1 MKEDLEDVTIE
12 TLGAR
17 GDGIAHSRGDRLYVA
32 FAAPGDHVWVRRTGK
47 RGDGFAAEI
56 AALLEPGPAR
66 TDPACRH
73 FGTCGGCATQ
83 HIEPS
88 ATAEIKRDLLVQA
101 LARHG
106 ITDAPIA
113 KTVSIPPGQRR
124 RARLAYRSGREA
136 ILGFNQRNSRLLEN
150 LEECPALR
158 DGIAALI
165 EPVRRMAATIGV
177 LGKGA
182 DIQITEADNGID
194 LLIIPKREVEPDLRT
209 RETLAAFAET
219 HNLCRLSWQMG
230 SEWEPVVQHRP
241 ARVKFGPTT
250 VSPPP
255 NAFLQ
260 PSHQGESA
268 IIDLVCNAISPSAPS
283 HIADFYAGCGALT
296 FPLSTIGQVTAFEGD
311 NEMADAIIRAASEPA
326 VAVERRDL
334 VRQPLSTMELN
345 TFDAAVFDPPRAG
358 ARPLAEALA
367 DSTIPT
373 VVAVSCNPST
383 LGRDLRLLIDGGYRI
398 EGVTPIDQFPWSSH
412 LEAVAVLR
420 RQSSP

>member
-1 MKEDLEDVTIE
+1 MKDDLDDVTIE

-17 GDGIAHSRGDRLYVA
+17 GDGIAHSHSDRLYVA
-32 FAAPGDHVWVRRTGK
+32 FAAPGDRVWVRRTGK
-47 RGDGFAAEI
+47 RGDGFAGEI
-56 AALLEPGPAR
+56 AALIEPGPAR
-66 TDPACRH
+66 TEPVCRH

-83 HIEPS
+83 HIDPA
-88 ATAEIKRDLLVQA
+88 ATAGIKRDLLIQA

-106 ITDAPIA
+106 IIDAPVA
-113 KTVSIPPGQRR
+113 ATVSIPPGQRR
-124 RARLAYRSGREA
+124 RAGLAYRSGREA
-136 ILGFNQRNSRLLEN
+136 ILGFNQRNSRNIEN

-165 EPVRRMAATIGV
+165 EPVRRMAATVGV

-194 LLIIPKREVEPDLRT
+194 LLIIPKREAEPDLRT
-209 RETLAAFAET
+209 RETLAAFAED
-219 HNLCRLSWQMG
+219 HDLCRLSWQVG
-230 SEWEPVVQHRP
+230 ADWEPIVQRRP
-241 ARVKFGPTT
+241 ARVRFGPAT
-250 VSPPP
+250 VHPPP

-260 PSHQGESA
+260 PSRQGEAA
-268 IIDLVCNAISPSAPS
+268 IVDLVCNAMAEAKPA

-296 FPLSTIGQVTAFEGD
+296 FPLSALGRVTAFEGND
-311 NEMADAIIRAASEPA
+311 EMADAIARAAGESS
-326 VAVERRDL
+326 VSVERRDL

-358 ARPLAEALA
+358 ARPLAAALA
-367 DSTIPT
+367 DSTIAT

-398 EGVTPIDQFPWSSH
+398 GGVTPIDQFPWSSH
-412 LEAVAVLR
+412 VEAVAVLR
-420 RQSSP
+420 R

>member
-1 MKEDLEDVTIE
+1 MKEDLEDITVE

-17 GDGIAHSRGDRLYVA
+17 GDGIAQSRGARLYVA
-32 FAAPGDHVWVRRTGK
+32 FATPGDHVWVRRTGK

-56 AALLEPGPAR
+56 AALLEPGPSR
-66 TDPACRH
+66 TEPVCRH

-83 HIEPS
+83 HIQPT
-88 ATAEIKRDLLVQA
+88 ATAEIKRDLLIQA

-106 ITDAPIA
+106 ITDVPVAA
-113 KTVSIPPGQRR
+113 TVSIPPGERR
-124 RARLAYRSGREA
+124 RARLSYRSGREA

-158 DGIAALI
+158 NGMAALI
-165 EPVRRMAATIGV
+165 EPIRRMAATIGI

-182 DIQITEADNGID
+182 DIQITETDNGID
-194 LLIIPKREVEPDLRT
+194 LLIIPKREDEPDLRT
-209 RETLAAFAET
+209 RETLAAFADE
-219 HNLCRLSWQMG
+219 HDLCRISWQTG
-230 SEWEPVVQHRP
+230 ADWEPVAQRRP
-241 ARVKFGPTT
+241 ARVRFGPTT
-250 VSPPP
+250 VNPPP

-260 PSHQGESA
+260 PSRQGEAA
-268 IIDLVCNAISPSAPS
+268 IVDLVCKALAPSAPT

-296 FPLSTIGQVTAFEGD
+296 FPLSALARVTAFEGND
-311 NEMADAIIRAASEPA
+311 EMADAITRAASEA
-326 VAVERRDL
+326 SVTVERRDL

-367 DSTIPT
+367 DSTIST

-383 LGRDLRLLIDGGYRI
+383 LGRDLRLLMDGGYRI
-398 EGVTPIDQFPWSSH
+398 EDVTPIDQFPWSSH

-420 RQSSP
+420 R